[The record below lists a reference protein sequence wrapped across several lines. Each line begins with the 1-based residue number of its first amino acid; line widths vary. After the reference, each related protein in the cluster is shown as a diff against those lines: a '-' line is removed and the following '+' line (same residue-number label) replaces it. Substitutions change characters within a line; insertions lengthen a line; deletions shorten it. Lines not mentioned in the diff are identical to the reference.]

1 MYNLDHNYTWR
12 SLENT
17 CNSTNNMRQNF
28 LITSSA
34 EQRLVLIHCSLHR
47 FERLCSE
54 WRDTGVHRSSLDGKP
69 IRYHVAY
76 IRDNAVALAT
86 TTLWWSREIG
96 RLGSTTWLKRSSFP
110 SRGPVTIL
118 KKNVTQNLAY
128 LSVGE
133 HFWRKNDAYFFF
145 QSSSSIL
152 LPERNCQ
159 SRS

>member
-1 MYNLDHNYTWR
+1 
-12 SLENT
+12 
-17 CNSTNNMRQNF
+17 MRQNF

-86 TTLWWSREIG
+86 TTLW
-96 RLGSTTWLKRSSFP
+96 
-110 SRGPVTIL
+110 
-118 KKNVTQNLAY
+118 
-128 LSVGE
+128 
-133 HFWRKNDAYFFF
+133 
-145 QSSSSIL
+145 
-152 LPERNCQ
+152 
-159 SRS
+159 